1 MECEIKKE
9 VFNAGDAKFIH
20 EIVEEAAT
28 KATLNAL
35 KCLKSEERE
44 KEKKRYDRRLRNTE
58 LLLKNYRN
66 FKEHA
71 ENAIYLDNELEN
83 ESLEDELDEDANN
96 DKMYINSILKTKK
109 RTQIIL
115 KHIDRCLEYYE
126 CKCLSSEK
134 EEVQRRIKVIKMLYI
149 DDEKMS
155 YFEVAKKLGEI
166 STKTI
171 ERAKKVAL
179 SELTVL
185 FFGIDGV
192 KL

>member
-9 VFNAGDAKFIH
+9 IFDAGDAKIIH

-44 KEKKRYDRRLRNTE
+44 KGKKRYDRRLRNTE

-71 ENAIYLDNELEN
+71 ENAIYLDTELEN
-83 ESLEDELDEDANN
+83 ASLEDEFDEDDNA
-96 DKMYINSILKTKK
+96 KMYINSILKTKK

-155 YFEVAKKLGEI
+155 YLEVAKKLGEI

>member
-9 VFNAGDAKFIH
+9 IFDAGDAKIIH

-71 ENAIYLDNELEN
+71 ENAIYLDTELEN
-83 ESLEDELDEDANN
+83 ASLEDKFDEDDN

-155 YFEVAKKLGEI
+155 YLEVAKKLGEI

>member
-9 VFNAGDAKFIH
+9 IFDAGDAKIIH

-58 LLLKNYRN
+58 LLLKNYKN

-71 ENAIYLDNELEN
+71 ENAIYLDTELEN
-83 ESLEDELDEDANN
+83 ASLEDKFDEDDN

-155 YFEVAKKLGEI
+155 YLEVAKKLGEI

>member
-9 VFNAGDAKFIH
+9 IFDAGDAKIIH

-71 ENAIYLDNELEN
+71 ENAIYLNTELEN
-83 ESLEDELDEDANN
+83 ASLEDKFDEDDN

-155 YFEVAKKLGEI
+155 YLEVAKKLGEI

>member
-71 ENAIYLDNELEN
+71 ENAIYLDTELEN
-83 ESLEDELDEDANN
+83 ASLEDKFDEDDN

-155 YFEVAKKLGEI
+155 YLEVAKKLGEI

-171 ERAKKVAL
+171 ERAKKAAL
-179 SELTVL
+179 PELAAL
-185 FFGIDGV
+185 FFGIDGL
-192 KL
+192 KLK